1 MTGEIRALIALLSA
15 TVLALYAAP
24 RRGALATIAIII
36 LFASIFWVATSS
48 APALTALIET
58 QRTSTCATC
67 DCPSTC
73 GTQTIENP
81 FFNPGLM
88 DFGTPRLYTFDC
100 PLKTSDLL
108 MAAREKA
115 GGVQFAEQHRFYHVP
130 SPDSSDMR
138 QWLYEMPDNCKH
150 NQAAC
155 RAGPTIIDLNRRD
168 AIAATTPS
176 Q

>member
-1 MTGEIRALIALLSA
+1 MTGEIRALIALLGA

-36 LFASIFWVATSS
+36 LFASIFWIATAP
-48 APALTALIET
+48 APALPVLIEA
-58 QRTSTCATC
+58 QSTSTCPTC
-67 DCPSTC
+67 DCPHTC
-73 GTQTIENP
+73 GKQTMENP

-88 DFGTPRLYTFDC
+88 DFGTSRLYTFDC
-100 PLKTSDLL
+100 PLKTSDSL

-115 GGVQFAEQHRFYHVP
+115 GGVRFAEQHRFYHVP

-155 RAGPTIIDLNRRD
+155 RAGPTIIDLNRWD
-168 AIAATTPS
+168 AVGATSS